1 MSVLFPFTS
10 GILKEAT
17 KQQKWTSLF
26 SEQKWTSFVLLLTTI
41 GRTSVP
47 SRFDASSHGCL
58 NSHSV
63 SYDYSESG
71 DSCDDGDGMPVCVCV
86 IQWTR
91 KNLVRG
97 SCKFCE
103 KLRGAAFL
111 ACTSFISTCCHRCVV
126 VEGFLPF
133 LSVSDL
139 CVRLFGS
146 FGVELC
152 LLERV
157 IHLTLSRWCSSEYC
171 CCFCKVP
178 IQRYSVRRH
187 RSCVN
192 QLEEAEEKKKM
203 HMHMCWK
210 HGEATFCTWVL
221 CIFWKNDEIHRCTT
235 SW

>member
-1 MSVLFPFTS
+1 MSVLFPFNS

-126 VEGFLPF
+126 VEGFSAIFISLRSVRACGWVVRCGPLSAGASDTF
-133 LSVSDL
+133 DTLSV
-139 CVRLFGS
+139 
-146 FGVELC
+146 
-152 LLERV
+152 
-157 IHLTLSRWCSSEYC
+157 
-171 CCFCKVP
+171 
-178 IQRYSVRRH
+178 
-187 RSCVN
+187 
-192 QLEEAEEKKKM
+192 M
-203 HMHMCWK
+203 
-210 HGEATFCTWVL
+210 
-221 CIFWKNDEIHRCTT
+221 
-235 SW
+235 

>member
-1 MSVLFPFTS
+1 MSVMFPFTS

-17 KQQKWTSLF
+17 KQQKWTSF
-26 SEQKWTSFVLLLTTI
+26 FYWPKVNFISA
-41 GRTSVP
+41 P
-47 SRFDASSHGCL
+47 PMNSRYDASSHGCL

-126 VEGFLPF
+126 VEGFSAIFISLRSVRACGWVVRCGPLSAGASDTF
-133 LSVSDL
+133 DTLSV
-139 CVRLFGS
+139 
-146 FGVELC
+146 
-152 LLERV
+152 
-157 IHLTLSRWCSSEYC
+157 
-171 CCFCKVP
+171 
-178 IQRYSVRRH
+178 
-187 RSCVN
+187 
-192 QLEEAEEKKKM
+192 M
-203 HMHMCWK
+203 
-210 HGEATFCTWVL
+210 
-221 CIFWKNDEIHRCTT
+221 
-235 SW
+235 